1 MYNKISETK
10 LKPDLDAWPCFQ
22 PSDAVELCS
31 FELYNQSQWK
41 LMAEDA
47 IRSVCDGGL
56 AQWPVPPPLCA
67 NQLDAAVASNDLEHQ
82 LRMLV
87 TEHPNM
93 MIRLVV
99 ACSSGN
105 IQKMCCMSEVSLNPT
120 LWGIV

>member
-1 MYNKISETK
+1 M
-10 LKPDLDAWPCFQ
+10 
-22 PSDAVELCS
+22 ELCS

-87 TEHPNM
+87 TEH
-93 MIRLVV
+93 RRVS
-99 ACSSGN
+99 ACTAHARDGTPPGESVHCACLSS
-105 IQKMCCMSEVSLNPT
+105 VYPL
-120 LWGIV
+120 